1 MAFGQDLLEIW
12 REVAM
17 FRRNVQRPA
26 RATAHVPLAERAAEI
41 DRMDA
46 VFGYEKLDE
55 LHEGDRVGWL
65 TNMRTVMLEKG
76 DDAKE
81 LSAVEYY
88 FLAPDGSGF
97 KCTQPHEAY
106 FYIAVSEGHASD
118 VDSSLRRRFA
128 EQIKDIRHVH
138 KEDLELPNHLS
149 GKRKLYLQL
158 LFRNTRDLMEVRRLL
173 LPAVQ
178 KNRAKSSASA
188 VYSGEGS
195 LDAASASSRG
205 PRAAAA
211 AIGASTSR
219 SSDGWL
225 DRIEGIREFD
235 VPYHQRVAI
244 DTGRRVGKWYYV
256 RDYGRDQPPTL
267 TFCAE
272 REAFGEPR
280 VLAFDIECVK
290 QPLKFPD
297 SKVDPIMMISY
308 MIDGIGFLIINRE
321 VVSEDI
327 ADFEYTPKSEFPG
340 PFTVFNETDEGNTL
354 RKFCAHMRELHP
366 HVVVTYNGDSF
377 DWPYINTRCE
387 LLGIDLKRETGFAP
401 STSDSGQYFLSS
413 ATTHIDCIHWVRR
426 DSYLPAGSHGLKA
439 VCRAKL
445 GYDPLEIDPEDMT
458 RFAVEQPQLM
468 SSYSVSDAVATYYL
482 YMKYV
487 HGFIF
492 SLSTVI
498 PMTPDEVLRRGSGT
512 LCESLLMVE
521 AYRANVI
528 CPNKQV
534 DDVSASHDGHLLES
548 ETYVGGHVE
557 CLQTGIY
564 RDDIP
569 VKFKLKAS
577 ALQGLLDRLDETL
590 DYQIWLE
597 GLRREEITN
606 YGAVR
611 AAIAE
616 KLETLRDNP
625 TRSEEPVIYH
635 LDVGAMYPNIILTN
649 RLQPPAIV
657 TEQTCAA
664 CVHNQPESDCKRP
677 LKWMWRGQVFPASLQ
692 ESDMVR
698 ATLEYENVPNPEP
711 GAPPIAFLELDPE
724 TQNKRFRQ
732 RLKEYCQKA
741 FAKAHVTKSEE
752 KTAVTCQRENP
763 FYIDTV
769 RAFRDRRY
777 EYKRLNKTW
786 AKKRQTAEVA
796 GDASALMEAK
806 AMCVLYDSL
815 QLAHKCIL
823 NSFYGY
829 VMRRGARWYSME
841 MAGVVT
847 YTGAAIIKEAR
858 ALVEGIGKTLELDTD
873 GIWCVFPRC
882 FPQDFTL
889 TTNLEG
895 KSKVSFSY
903 PCTMLNVD
911 VDRTCANPQY
921 QRLDVGSGMYSKQR
935 EQSIFFEV
943 DGPYKAMIL
952 PASTEEGK
960 LLKKRYAVFELD
972 GKLAE
977 LKGFE
982 LKRRGELKLI
992 KVFQTEVFGEGSDS
1006 PFLKGEDLASC
1017 YAKVAEVADRWVD
1030 VLDSRGA
1037 DMEDEELLELVSEQ
1051 KSMSKA
1057 LEDYG
1062 EQKSTAITVARRL
1075 AEFLGDQMVRD
1086 ANLACKYII
1095 SYQPATAPVT
1105 ERAIPVAIFDA
1116 EIAVKAHYLR
1126 RWLKDRS
1133 LDAGNMDLRSIIDWS
1148 YYRSRLDAAIQ
1159 KIITVPAALQQVP
1172 NPVPRVKHPDW
1183 LHAMVRKQ
1191 NDTHQQ
1197 ASVKDMFQAAL
1208 ARADTQFDLGDL
1220 AGLEDRSECGRQ
1232 HVVHRRSLS
1241 ASVPQSSLAPGPP
1254 GNSECPGTERLDA
1267 THPAQAGIVSQV
1279 TDLITLHGSADW
1291 LAKRKCVWRA
1301 LRTEKK
1307 RLRRDQE
1314 QRERSTGARSGGGQA
1329 MKRARGGLGSF
1340 YADQALTVNNAHWQV
1355 LTVKE
1360 TPNPGEFSIWVMI
1373 SDGLDVATLHQIPVV
1388 VPRQLYVNVL
1398 GAQDAPRWVKVSRT
1412 LPRGAPSLFTYEV
1425 SMPES
1430 EFIDSASDM
1439 AKWLHH
1445 KDVCAVYHTHTT
1457 PLLQLITHI
1466 GCCCHVARGVPRRSP
1481 HEGFALHEL
1490 RQSADQDAYLSPPH
1504 DRHTDSD
1511 KAGSAKLLVLY
1522 AAGSASRGVVSVC
1535 AAHARN
1541 GVLIL
1546 IRPRGS
1552 TTSADARTTVLNHPA
1567 AVDLT
1572 LTLEAASSWAEAF
1585 ARVGIV
1591 LQAMRSASRR
1601 PIVALAQSRHDV
1613 SSLQELI
1620 PQLKQLPTISVPHNR
1635 ADAARIDDG
1644 SLALGGAWQP
1654 RALELALDRY
1664 MEMAPWW
1671 ARRVDMARYA
1681 GIPVGC
1687 LPADASA
1694 FAIDVLMH
1702 RRLLHSGHLSWLSP
1716 SPLPDLGGQPALST
1730 DGGGAEEI
1738 PPPEI
1743 MNPGMYRRLCI
1754 ELQLDNLAVDTI
1766 LEMRHV
1772 HTLEGIDLGKDMVR
1786 SAATSDS
1793 AASAAAL
1800 GSGGHGG
1807 DDSSIA
1813 AASALRVLRLM
1824 LSEWMRSVLHE
1835 GDTRADLLLMNIN
1848 RWLCSSASL
1857 LYDPAVHRMVQL
1869 LMKKVWMQLLA
1880 EVRSLGAV
1888 IVHASFTRL
1897 TIATDKMSLADG
1909 QAYVGFLLS
1918 SLSTKPIFSFLRLT
1932 PLRFWSSLLYLD
1944 TLNFGGLAQETQ
1956 SFMPPP
1962 NAPGAHDAGI
1972 DNGEIAADIAADNT
1986 ASHIVGEADQEM
1998 APARSTSK
2006 NELSASTWRSI
2017 GDARS
2022 VKSVSLWNIAFHLPP
2037 MVQERFLQLI
2047 KLYVAE
2053 PWMLAAMDAEA
2064 QGGRSA
2070 PTQEATERKAISFF
2084 NDFFSMKVLEEVD
2097 RIRRTLPST
2106 GSAERRALLD
2116 GTASDEV
2123 IARSF
2128 PHIPGS
2134 FLNLSDPALEF
2145 VKQVCHLCSL
2155 EPCIEEQLH
2164 NTRKNALRMLKV
2176 DEFAHEGVWANPSI
2190 SFVVPEVV
2198 CEFCGHCRDLD
2209 LCRDEHWACGEC
2221 ENPYEPEAIES
2232 DLVKLAQRRALAFQ
2246 LQDVQCAK
2254 CKAVKRSNLSPF
2266 CQKCAGPFELRRS
2279 REGVERGLSTFARIA
2294 SDHGM
2299 PWLAETVS
2307 CLQAGK
2313 VGDCDPRKTPDS

>member
-1 MAFGQDLLEIW
+1 
-12 REVAM
+12 
-17 FRRNVQRPA
+17 
-26 RATAHVPLAERAAEI
+26 
-41 DRMDA
+41 MDA

-76 DDAKE
+76 EDAKE

-1208 ARADTQFDLGDL
+1208 ARADTQFDLG
-1220 AGLEDRSECGRQ
+1220 
-1232 HVVHRRSLS
+1232 
-1241 ASVPQSSLAPGPP
+1241 
-1254 GNSECPGTERLDA
+1254 NSECPGTERLDA

-1445 KDVCAVYHTHTT
+1445 KD
-1457 PLLQLITHI
+1457 
-1466 GCCCHVARGVPRRSP
+1466 
-1481 HEGFALHEL
+1481 
-1490 RQSADQDAYLSPPH
+1490 
-1504 DRHTDSD
+1504 
-1511 KAGSAKLLVLY
+1511 
-1522 AAGSASRGVVSVC
+1522 
-1535 AAHARN
+1535 
-1541 GVLIL
+1541 
-1546 IRPRGS
+1546 
-1552 TTSADARTTVLNHPA
+1552 
-1567 AVDLT
+1567 
-1572 LTLEAASSWAEAF
+1572 
-1585 ARVGIV
+1585 
-1591 LQAMRSASRR
+1591 
-1601 PIVALAQSRHDV
+1601 SRHDV

-1800 GSGGHGG
+1800 GSGGHGV

-2017 GDARS
+2017 
-2022 VKSVSLWNIAFHLPP
+2022 
-2037 MVQERFLQLI
+2037 
-2047 KLYVAE
+2047 E

-2070 PTQEATERKAISFF
+2070 PTQEETERKAISFF

-2097 RIRRTLPST
+2097 RIRR
-2106 GSAERRALLD
+2106 
-2116 GTASDEV
+2116 
-2123 IARSF
+2123 
-2128 PHIPGS
+2128 S

-2266 CQKCAGPFELRRS
+2266 CQKDGLVLASRQSGRLR
-2279 REGVERGLSTFARIA
+2279 
-2294 SDHGM
+2294 
-2299 PWLAETVS
+2299 P
-2307 CLQAGK
+2307 
-2313 VGDCDPRKTPDS
+2313 